1 MCDVRAQDKVVP
13 GEICITLNQSQALV
27 TNPIGS
33 WGVLLGIIHHT
44 PVHSVFYCPNFEKS
58 AGALMPDQ
66 EDVLRG
72 YCVIDEFVTEA
83 VGLATFV
90 AEPSLRPMFPIAEK
104 FSELEM
110 YVGL

>member
-1 MCDVRAQDKVVP
+1 MHH
-13 GEICITLNQSQALV
+13 SQPV
-27 TNPIGS
+27 TGTGDQPHWKLGS
-33 WGVLLGIIHHT
+33 PTRYVHHT

-72 YCVIDEFVTEA
+72 YCVIDEFVTDA

-110 YVGL
+110 YLGL